1 MAEFAS
7 NDQSNQNP
15 KRRLT
20 AMEIKKQQKQRKSLG
35 FSLANTN
42 IISSQQTN
50 KEDEQDELIKEKT
63 IFNESSGKTVK
74 EILGKGENSSNDIIR
89 QNVGQMSGE
98 NSNSMKMFNSQFN
111 NFYQEFY
118 QNNTTIYELQ
128 KKQSSQQI
136 QKKDQKQYIIDQKG
150 NYQLINEVSLISAVN
165 FDWFKDIFS
174 STQQLSGY
182 DTSKLSKES
191 LQLIKQQIR
200 NLLSTYKYEKAQSIL
215 SGFNSQ
221 FNKEK
226 SIMKNQEV
234 YLTMRD
240 CYQNFLQNKQHFYY
254 YINAQFIILFIHV
267 QNEDSGVSH
276 HKADKDRIVA
286 VVWAKTLKSFDK
298 YLENS
303 GIEFTDISELQRKQ
317 QEVFLLQEKKKRL
330 QQENLE
336 YFQDI
341 LEGDKNL
348 NQDLRIAEMEENY
361 NQAFLNNQNQKQ
373 NKLMQ
378 DENNED
384 TQSNMPFSTLI
395 DNQSTVLL
403 IKKKYVQSLWNCLI
417 NQNLETDQ
425 DSHSSFQKMEIISN
439 FAFEHSQKCNLKE
452 YFNGQIISSDVQQY
466 SYLLDEMEENQ
477 FIQKSQCNNLEQI
490 FQIDNSNKLYNLKLK
505 GEIPFP
511 QIKELVGLLNKLNI
525 NFAIF
530 YQENPQTKY
539 FKGDIIKFDN

>member
-7 NDQSNQNP
+7 NSLNNLNP
-15 KRRLT
+15 KRRMT

-35 FSLANTN
+35 FSLITNTN
-42 IISSQQTN
+42 ILSSQQIN

-74 EILGKGENSSNDIIR
+74 EILGKGENSSIDMIR
-89 QNVGQMSGE
+89 QSGGQISGE

-128 KKQSSQQI
+128 KKQSSQQT
-136 QKKDQKQYIIDQKG
+136 QKKDQKQQIIDEKG

-165 FDWFKDIFS
+165 FDWFKDLFS

-182 DTSKLSKES
+182 DTSNISKEG
-191 LQLIKQQIR
+191 LQLIKQQIK
-200 NLLSTYKYEKAQSIL
+200 NQLSTYKYEKSQSVL

-226 SIMKNQEV
+226 SIMKNQEI
-234 YLTMRD
+234 YLTMRN
-240 CYQNFLQNKQHFYY
+240 CYQNFLQNRQHFYY
-254 YINAQFIILFIHV
+254 YVNAQFIVLFIHV
-267 QNEDSGVSH
+267 QNDDARVNQ
-276 HKADKDRIVA
+276 KVDKDRIVA

-298 YLENS
+298 FLENS

-317 QEVFLLQEKKKRL
+317 KEAYLLQEKKKRL
-330 QQENLE
+330 QQENLQ
-336 YFQDI
+336 YFQDDFAEDQK
-341 LEGDKNL
+341 LS
-348 NQDLRIAEMEENY
+348 QDLRITEMEENY
-361 NQAFLNNQNQKQ
+361 NQAILKTKNQKQ

-384 TQSNMPFSTLI
+384 TQSNLPFSTLI

-403 IKKKYVQSLWNCLI
+403 IKKKYVQSLQNCLI
-417 NQNLETDQ
+417 NQNLEKDQ

-477 FIQKSQCNNLEQI
+477 FVLKSQCNNLEQI

-505 GEIPFP
+505 GEIPFT
-511 QIKELVGLLNKLNI
+511 QIKEIVGLLNKLNI